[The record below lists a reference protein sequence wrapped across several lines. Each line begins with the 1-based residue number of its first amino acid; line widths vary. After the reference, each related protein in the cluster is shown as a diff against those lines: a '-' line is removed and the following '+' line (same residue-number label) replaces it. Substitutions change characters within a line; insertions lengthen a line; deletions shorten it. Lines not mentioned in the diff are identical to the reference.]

1 MRHRRCVSCSDAGR
15 IQPSCSRES
24 SIMGKRIRL
33 HLLGAALESVCV
45 PALVQAEDLVQI
57 YTEAR
62 QADPTLAIADA
73 NKGSINEGVDQARSA
88 LLPQLSASLAYDHV
102 DSGLNSVGPF
112 QDAAGN
118 FVLLP
123 SSDSTRNSSR
133 PAQVQLSQ
141 SLFNWTN
148 WSRLNT
154 SKATALSADSDY
166 DAASQA
172 LFVRTSTA
180 YFGVLTSQEE
190 LVFAQANEKAL
201 ARQLDQ

>member
-1 MRHRRCVSCSDAGR
+1 MR
-15 IQPSCSRES
+15 
-24 SIMGKRIRL
+24 KRIRL
-33 HLLGAALESVCV
+33 NLLAAALAWACV
-45 PALVQAEDLVQI
+45 PALVHAEDLVQI

-62 QADPTLAIADA
+62 AADPTLAIADA
-73 NKGSINEGVDQARSA
+73 NKGAIGEGVDQARSA
-88 LLPQLSASLAYDHV
+88 LLPQISASLAYDHV

-123 SSDSTRNSSR
+123 SNDSTRNRSR

-148 WSRLNT
+148 WSRLKA
-154 SKATALSADSDY
+154 SRATAASADSNY
-166 DAASQA
+166 DAASQD

-180 YFGVLTSQEE
+180 YFNVLTSQDA
-190 LVFAQANEKAL
+190 LIFAQANEKAL
-201 ARQLDQ
+201 ARQLDQAE